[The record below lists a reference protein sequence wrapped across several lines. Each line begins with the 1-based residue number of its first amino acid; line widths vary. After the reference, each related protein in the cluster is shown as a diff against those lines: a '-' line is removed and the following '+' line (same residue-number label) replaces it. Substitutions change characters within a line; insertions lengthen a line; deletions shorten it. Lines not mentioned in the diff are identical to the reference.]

1 MHDYDSEFIWDYE
14 ISCHDF
20 LEESN
25 SYSMENTYDLDED
38 YNRDSQDWQQLA
50 YIHFAWYNNTL
61 IPTKLMLPEKRFV
74 RVTLDIECYDDFDVE
89 NTNWD
94 KVLELQE
101 NESVNLTQVE
111 ELDPF
116 VYMGWSDYWG

>member
-1 MHDYDSEFIWDYE
+1 
-14 ISCHDF
+14 
-20 LEESN
+20 
-25 SYSMENTYDLDED
+25 
-38 YNRDSQDWQQLA
+38 
-50 YIHFAWYNNTL
+50 
-61 IPTKLMLPEKRFV
+61 MLREKRFV

-116 VYMGWSDYWG
+116 VYMGWIDYWG

>member
-1 MHDYDSEFIWDYE
+1 
-14 ISCHDF
+14 
-20 LEESN
+20 
-25 SYSMENTYDLDED
+25 
-38 YNRDSQDWQQLA
+38 
-50 YIHFAWYNNTL
+50 
-61 IPTKLMLPEKRFV
+61 MLPEKRFV
-74 RVTLDIECYDDFDVE
+74 RVTLDIACYDDFDVE
-89 NTNWD
+89 NANWD